1 MGLFDFLDDDDLD
14 FKVRMS
20 GDKESIRV
28 SAEMGDCIAIRTMLE
43 DAEDT
48 AEQIYWTEKLA
59 EFGDDPGA
67 MFNMGIYYKNGGAVE
82 RDFEKALNWMKKAD
96 EYGDEDA
103 EKIYKKVGASC

>member
-1 MGLFDFLDDDDLD
+1 MGLFDFLDDDLD

-59 EFGDDPGA
+59 EFGDAPYPA
-67 MFNMGIYYKNGGAVE
+67 FTIS
-82 RDFEKALNWMKKAD
+82 RL
-96 EYGDEDA
+96 
-103 EKIYKKVGASC
+103 SL